1 MDARIKSAHDIVR
14 LNAGFVGRNKRPMTT
29 ASPPKVFDSA
39 LLRQRQARAARSG
52 AETFLLDRVIEDMDE
67 RLHAVVRDFRNA
79 ADLGSPG
86 KGVVDLL
93 ASSVKR
99 ARHVDW
105 PLSDHEALP
114 LEANSFDLVVSALT
128 LQFVND
134 LPGVLAQIRRA
145 LQPDGYFL
153 AATIGGDTLTE
164 LRQSFAEAEVALDGG
179 LSPRVIPMLD
189 LRDAGALL
197 QRAGFALPVT
207 DVDRVTVRYDNMF
220 GLMRDLRRMGATNML
235 ADRRRMPLRRTTLL
249 RAAEIYTQRFSHAD
263 GRIRAT
269 FDIVWMAGWSPDA
282 SQPKPLKPGSAK
294 MSLEEAV
301 KKAGA
306 RK

>member
-1 MDARIKSAHDIVR
+1 
-14 LNAGFVGRNKRPMTT
+14 MTST
-29 ASPPKVFDSA
+29 SPPKMFDLA
-39 LLRQRQARAARSG
+39 LLRQRQARAAKAG
-52 AETFLLDRVIEDMDE
+52 AETFLLDRVVEDLSE

-79 ADLGSPG
+79 VDLGSPG
-86 KGVVDLL
+86 HGVVDVL
-93 ASSVKR
+93 AASVKQS
-99 ARHVDW
+99 RHLDW
-105 PLSDHEALP
+105 SVSEHEALP
-114 LEANSFDLVVSALT
+114 LEANSLDLVVSALG

-153 AATIGGDTLTE
+153 AATVGGDTLTE

-235 ADRRRMPLRRTTLL
+235 ADRRRTPLRRATLM
-249 RAAEIYTQRFSHAD
+249 RAAEVYAQRFSDFD

-269 FDIVWMAGWSPDA
+269 FDIVWMAGWSPHE
-282 SQPKPLKPGSAK
+282 SQPKPLRPGSAK
-294 MSLEEAV
+294 MSLEKAV
-301 KKAGA
+301 RKAGA

>member
-1 MDARIKSAHDIVR
+1 MKPLKVVDGSR
-14 LNAGFVGRNKRPMTT
+14 LNASGVGRNKRPMTS
-29 ASPPKVFDSA
+29 ASPPKVFDLA
-39 LLRQRQARAARSG
+39 LLRKRQVRAAKAG
-52 AETFLLDRVIEDMDE
+52 AETFLLDRVVEDLGE
-67 RLHAVVRDFRNA
+67 RLHAVVRDFKSA

-86 KGVVDLL
+86 QGVSDLL
-93 ASSVKR
+93 AAAVKQS
-99 ARHVDW
+99 RHVEW
-105 PLSDHEALP
+105 SASEHEALP
-114 LEANSFDLVVSALT
+114 FKAQSLDLIVSVLA

-153 AATIGGDTLTE
+153 AATVGGDTLTE

-207 DVDRVTVRYDNMF
+207 DVDRVIVRYDNMF

-235 ADRRRMPLRRTTLL
+235 ADRRRTPLRRATLM
-249 RAAEIYTQRFSHAD
+249 RAAEIYAQRFSDSD

-269 FDIVWMAGWSPDA
+269 FDIVWMAGWSPHE

-294 MSLEEAV
+294 FSLEDAV
-301 KKAGA
+301 KNRS
-306 RK
+306 RKG

>member
-1 MDARIKSAHDIVR
+1 
-14 LNAGFVGRNKRPMTT
+14 MTSV
-29 ASPPKVFDSA
+29 SPPKVFDTA
-39 LLRQRQARAARSG
+39 LLKKRQARAAQAG
-52 AETFLLDRVIEDMDE
+52 AETFLLDRVVEDLGE
-67 RLHAVVRDFRNA
+67 RLHAVVRDFKNA

-86 KGVVDLL
+86 DGVADVL
-93 ASSVKR
+93 AAAVKQSQ
-99 ARHVDW
+99 HVDW
-105 PLSDHEALP
+105 SVSEHEALP
-114 LEANSFDLVVSALT
+114 LDVQSLDLVVSVLA

-207 DVDRVTVRYDNMF
+207 DVDRVTVRYDSMF
-220 GLMRDLRRMGATNML
+220 GLMRDLRRMGATNIL
-235 ADRRRMPLRRTTLL
+235 ADRRRTPLRRATLM
-249 RAAEIYTQRFSHAD
+249 RAAEIYARRFSDAD

-269 FDIVWMAGWSPDA
+269 FDIVWMAGWSPDE

-294 MSLEEAV
+294 FSLEEAV
-301 KKAGA
+301 KSQS
-306 RK
+306 RKD

>member
-1 MDARIKSAHDIVR
+1 MMSAD
-14 LNAGFVGRNKRPMTT
+14 
-29 ASPPKVFDSA
+29 PPKVFDLA
-39 LLRQRQARAARSG
+39 LLRQRQARAAQTG
-52 AETFLLDRVIEDMDE
+52 AETFLLDRVIEDMGE
-67 RLHAVVRDFRNA
+67 RLHAVVRDFKNA

-86 KGVVDLL
+86 HGAADLL
-93 ASSVKR
+93 AASV
-99 ARHVDW
+99 AQSRHVDW
-105 PLSDHEALP
+105 PANEHEALP
-114 LEANSFDLVVSALT
+114 LAPNSLDLVVSALA

-134 LPGVLAQIRRA
+134 LPGMLAQIRRA
-145 LQPDGYFL
+145 LKPDGYFL

-179 LSPRVIPMLD
+179 LSPRVIPMID

-235 ADRRRMPLRRTTLL
+235 MDRRRTPLRRATLL
-249 RAAEIYTQRFSHAD
+249 RAAEIYAQRFADAD

-269 FDIVWMAGWSPDA
+269 FDIVWMAGWSPDE

-301 KKAGA
+301 KKAGEH
-306 RK
+306 K

>member
-1 MDARIKSAHDIVR
+1 MNPLKLVHVSR
-14 LNAGFVGRNKRPMTT
+14 LNAGGVGRNKRPMTST
-29 ASPPKVFDSA
+29 SPPKVFDSV
-39 LLRQRQARAARSG
+39 LLKKRQARAAKAG
-52 AETFLLDRVIEDMDE
+52 AETFLLDRVVEDLGE
-67 RLHAVVRDFRNA
+67 RLHAVVRDFQTA
-79 ADLGSPG
+79 VDLGSPG
-86 KGVVDLL
+86 HGAADVL
-93 ASSVKR
+93 AASVKQS
-99 ARHVDW
+99 RHVDW
-105 PLSDHEALP
+105 PANEHEALP
-114 LEANSFDLVVSALT
+114 FQAHALDLVVSVLA

-207 DVDRVTVRYDNMF
+207 DVDRVTVRYDTMF

-235 ADRRRMPLRRTTLL
+235 MDRRHTPLRRATLM
-249 RAAEIYTQRFSHAD
+249 RAAEIYAQRFSDSD

-269 FDIVWMAGWSPDA
+269 FDIVWMAGWSPDE

-294 MSLEEAV
+294 MSLEEAI
-301 KKAGA
+301 KSQS
-306 RK
+306 RKG

>member
-1 MDARIKSAHDIVR
+1 M
-14 LNAGFVGRNKRPMTT
+14 
-29 ASPPKVFDSA
+29 FDPA
-39 LLRQRQARAARSG
+39 LLRQRQARAVKAG
-52 AETFLLDRVIEDMDE
+52 AETFLLDRVVEEMGE
-67 RLHAVVRDFRNA
+67 RLHAVVRDFQNA

-86 KGVVDLL
+86 TGAVPLL
-93 ASSVKR
+93 AASVKQS
-99 ARHVDW
+99 RHVDW
-105 PLSDHEALP
+105 SVGEHEALP
-114 LEANSFDLVVSALT
+114 LEAQSLDLIVSVLA

-145 LQPDGYFL
+145 LHPDGYFL

-197 QRAGFALPVT
+197 QRAGLALPVT

-220 GLMRDLRRMGATNML
+220 SLMRDLRRMGATNML
-235 ADRRRMPLRRTTLL
+235 ADRRRTPLRRATLM
-249 RAAEIYTQRFSHAD
+249 RAAEIYAQRFADAD

-269 FDIVWMAGWSPDA
+269 FDIVWLAGWSPDA
-282 SQPKPLKPGSAK
+282 SQPQPLKPGSAK
-294 MSLEEAV
+294 MSLEDAV
-301 KKAGA
+301 KSQS
-306 RK
+306 RKR